1 MIGKTSEEKE
11 KKGVKKKNVIDTLC
25 ECNINTSVE
34 GHLPSECSSYSG
46 IAVNLQ

>member
-11 KKGVKKKNVIDTLC
+11 KGVKKKNVIDTLC